1 MANNYSLKKIS
12 RKDVWESE
20 NIFFLKSDYT
30 RFSKIIYQYEIY
42 KKIIDLPG
50 DIFELGVFK
59 GSSFLRFLN
68 LRKILETDHSRK
80 IIGFDDFGS
89 FTPQKN
95 KLDKKFIKEW
105 TKETG
110 GYGIS
115 KNELEEI
122 IKEKKIDNIELVKG
136 DVEKTLP
143 KFLKKNSHVKISI
156 LHIDLDVYKPSKKA
170 LNLLYSKIVKGGVIL
185 IDDYGVLPGITKAID
200 EFNKKYNF
208 KLQKLKYYKTPS
220 FIIK

>member
-1 MANNYSLKKIS
+1 MK
-12 RKDVWESE
+12 
-20 NIFFLKSDYT
+20 
-30 RFSKIIYQYEIY
+30 
-42 KKIIDLPG
+42 
-50 DIFELGVFK
+50 
-59 GSSFLRFLN
+59 
-68 LRKILETDHSRK
+68 
-80 IIGFDDFGS
+80 
-89 FTPQKN
+89 
-95 KLDKKFIKEW
+95 
-105 TKETG
+105 
-110 GYGIS
+110 
-115 KNELEEI
+115 
-122 IKEKKIDNIELVKG
+122 KKIDNIELVKG